1 MAEVKPLN
9 SSNISIL
16 DGDYKCTVDTITYFT
31 LADNLIS
38 NYQFRYSKFEH
49 RDSVVCNIKLID
61 PKNLRVRII
70 RNGLLEY
77 EKVLKGK
84 IHDNYFYIDNQT
96 YKERYFGFI
105 LKVIEKRKSRIGV
118 LQNDNLIFDNR
129 TLYTSSMFFIRGRH
143 IYEDDSG
150 IIYQKTN

>member
-1 MAEVKPLN
+1 MVN
-9 SSNISIL
+9 VQIL
-16 DGDYKCTVDTITYFT
+16 DSSRLSIIDGNYKCPVDTLTYFT

-49 RDSVVCNIKLID
+49 SDSVVCNIKLID

-96 YKERYFGFI
+96 YKERYFGFL